1 MITPIYLCRGAFSH
15 YRRYISQSTH
25 DPLKIAFFGS
35 DNFSVA
41 SLNKLIQYQKKN
53 PDKVDSVHV
62 ITRSLKP
69 QGRYMKTVQD
79 LPVGK
84 FSSQQGLSI
93 MRADTSQEIRQLS
106 EQYLFNL
113 VIAVS
118 YGRLIPSTF
127 IQHCKYG
134 GLNVHPSLLPK

>member
-1 MITPIYLCRGAFSH
+1 
-15 YRRYISQSTH
+15 
-25 DPLKIAFFGS
+25 
-35 DNFSVA
+35 
-41 SLNKLIQYQKKN
+41 
-53 PDKVDSVHV
+53 
-62 ITRSLKP
+62 
-69 QGRYMKTVQD
+69 MKTVQD

-84 FSSQQGLSI
+84 FASQQGLSI
-93 MRADTSQEIRQLS
+93 MRADTSQEITQLS

-134 GLNVHPSLLPK
+134 GLNVHRHFYRNIVARHHCSMPY